1 MTDNLDDKSDGLKKK
16 VFEAE
21 TAGAARKA
29 ASDWLSDFTKHG
41 PLDIESV
48 RVFAHKAG
56 YVAIVT
62 YAE

>member
-1 MTDNLDDKSDGLKKK
+1 MTDNLDDNSDGLKKK
-16 VFEAE
+16 AFEAA

-41 PLDIESV
+41 PLQIESV
-48 RVFAHKAG
+48 RVFAVKER
-56 YVAIVT
+56 YVAVVT